1 MIIFII
7 IIHIITWSPP
17 SSCPPSRTECS
28 RARGWTLW
36 PPAGQTPPP
45 SRTCPSSPGSG
56 TAPAPAEITVS
67 IYISKYILL
76 SPGTPL
82 AADRSRQ
89 MWRRRADQGWLRSR
103 EDQRPFELRLS
114 SPDLN
119 MSFTFYPN
127 TAENNQICQKSY
139 NKWSPA
145 YKQLRHMLPLTLQHN
160 T

>member
-1 MIIFII
+1 MSLF
-7 IIHIITWSPP
+7 ITWSPS

-36 PPAGQTPPP
+36 PPAGRTPPP

-56 TAPAPAEITVS
+56 TAPGPAQNTLS
-67 IYISKYILL
+67 ICISKYILL

-89 MWRRRADQGWLRSR
+89 MWRRRADPGWLRSR
-103 EDQRPFELRLS
+103 EDQTPFELRLS

-119 MSFTFYPN
+119 MSHF
-127 TAENNQICQKSY
+127 
-139 NKWSPA
+139 
-145 YKQLRHMLPLTLQHN
+145 LPLPLGLWLLLYINGHMKKIFYIDMLYADY
-160 T
+160 